1 MVLAHIVIMT
11 TNIPRAPRRG
21 SQPQTGF
28 FWGLILDFLDISGS
42 MLEHPRGTPPY
53 CSTQHES
60 KGRAGY
66 GQRVRFLV
74 ESSDFYK
81 AAAGS
86 RLRQDLPAI
95 PLRTRKSDITVIS
108 RTLRQ

>member
-1 MVLAHIVIMT
+1 MTKNIAHE
-11 TNIPRAPRRG
+11 PRLG
-21 SQPQTGF
+21 GQPQTGVL
-28 FWGLILDFLDISGS
+28 WGLILDFLDISGS
-42 MLEHPRGTPPY
+42 MPEHPRGTPPY

-86 RLRQDLPAI
+86 RLRRDLPAI
-95 PLRTRKSDITVIS
+95 PFGAGKIGQNGNLRDALAI
-108 RTLRQ
+108 TLRSEV

>member
-1 MVLAHIVIMT
+1 
-11 TNIPRAPRRG
+11 
-21 SQPQTGF
+21 
-28 FWGLILDFLDISGS
+28 

-74 ESSDFYK
+74 ESSDFCQ

-95 PLRTRKSDITVIS
+95 PFCTRKIGHNGNRRDVLAIKLRSDGVSMATGSCGIVGHGPIAGS
-108 RTLRQ
+108 TLSTKEQGVLNGL